1 MANKQQDSQAPPHDV
16 RAEAAL
22 LGAILLDN
30 EVLYR
35 AVSLVQTDH
44 FYRQSHREI
53 FNAMKELGEADQ
65 PIDAVTLS
73 EHLKTN
79 DRLKQVGGVPYL
91 VELSNE
97 TPLTS
102 NVERYAEIVAEKH
115 LVRSIITASKAT
127 MNQGLGD
134 PTDIDDFIE
143 AAQRRILE
151 VTSERTTSQTLTIR
165 EVISDTFKHIEKLYD
180 RKEQITGIPTGFI
193 DLDSKLTGLQPS
205 DLLILAARPS
215 MGKTALAVNMVVN
228 AALKSGVPAVLFS
241 LEMSARQL
249 AMRMLCTHA
258 RVSMGELKTGQLTDN
273 DWTKL
278 IKAVGTLSEARIYVD
293 ETPALTIM
301 DLRARCR
308 RLKRERGLGLVAVDY
323 LQLMRSSELAA
334 RRGREQEIS
343 EISRGLKALAKE
355 LDVPVIGVSQLNR
368 GVESRTDKRP
378 LMSDLRESGAIEQD
392 ADVVM
397 FLYRDE
403 YYNKETDKPGLAEV
417 IIAKQRNGP
426 TGTVELKFTG
436 RYTRFDNFA
445 KSPPPGD
452 LSPF

>member
-1 MANKQQDSQAPPHDV
+1 MANKQQDSQPPPHDL

-35 AVSLVQTDH
+35 AVSLVQTEF

-53 FNAMKELGEADQ
+53 FTAMKELGEADQ
-65 PIDAVTLS
+65 PIDTVTLS
-73 EHLKTN
+73 EHLKGV
-79 DRLKQVGGVPYL
+79 DRLKQAGGVPYL

-134 PTDIDDFIE
+134 PADVDDFVE

-151 VTSERTTSQTLTIR
+151 VTSERSTSRTLTIR
-165 EVISDTFKHIEKLYD
+165 EVIGETFKHIELLYE
-180 RKEQITGIPTGFI
+180 RKEQITGVPTGFV

-205 DLLILAARPS
+205 DLIILAARPS

-228 AALKSGVPAVLFS
+228 AALKSTVPAVIFS
-241 LEMSARQL
+241 LEMSSRQL

-258 RVSMGELKTGQLTDN
+258 RVSMGELKTGQLTEA
-273 DWTKL
+273 DWAKL
-278 IKAVGTLSEARIYVD
+278 IKAVGALSESRIYVD

-436 RYTRFDNFA
+436 RYTRFDNFS

-452 LSPF
+452 LAPF